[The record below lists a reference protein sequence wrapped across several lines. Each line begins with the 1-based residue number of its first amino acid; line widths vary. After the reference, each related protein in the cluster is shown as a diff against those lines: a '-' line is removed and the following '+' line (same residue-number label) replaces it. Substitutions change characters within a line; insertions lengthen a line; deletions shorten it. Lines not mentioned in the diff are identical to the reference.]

1 MKKKPGGPKA
11 GKIDWDKVGEETR
24 QRCNKLSDEER
35 ERLEEQALRM
45 IYGNPPK
52 AATRSR

>member
-1 MKKKPGGPKA
+1 MKKKPGGLKA
-11 GKIDWDKVGEETR
+11 GKIDWDKVSEATR
-24 QRCNKLSDEER
+24 HRCNRLSDEER
-35 ERLEEQALRM
+35 ERLEAEALRV